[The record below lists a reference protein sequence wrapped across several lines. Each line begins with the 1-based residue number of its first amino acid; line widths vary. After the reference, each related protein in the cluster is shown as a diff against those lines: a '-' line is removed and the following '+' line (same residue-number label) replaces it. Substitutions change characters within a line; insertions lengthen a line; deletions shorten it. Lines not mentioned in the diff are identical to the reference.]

1 MYFDESFFLGE
12 TRNDFYIRPMVKRA
26 WAAQME
32 ILEDIDRVCNR
43 HGLKWYAAFGT
54 LLGAVRDKGFI
65 AWDDD
70 MDICMRR
77 KDFEKF
83 RTLSKEEL
91 PKNYLWVNDRG
102 EARNNGVCRLVNN
115 NRITSEPEF
124 ISKYHGCPY
133 IMGIDIYIF
142 DNVPKPGV
150 ERDNLRNML
159 TIAYGMVNHV
169 DPDFDKISKENKD
182 LLRSF
187 ERLSGRKIDKSK
199 NVVGQLYT
207 MADQICASYM
217 DRETGFVSIPL
228 FLVKNEKNV
237 LNSGIF
243 AERHKVPFENTEI
256 YIPSG
261 HAEILQ
267 MFYGAN
273 YMTPIQKPSMHGYP
287 IFSAQEKILFDHC
300 AAMGQEVPEMFRG

>member
-1 MYFDESFFLGE
+1 MHFDESFFAGE

-32 ILEDIDRVCNR
+32 ILEDIDRVCSK

-70 MDICMRR
+70 LDIYMRR
-77 KDFEKF
+77 KDFEQF
-83 RTLSKEEL
+83 RLLSKEEL
-91 PKNYLWVNDRG
+91 PDNYLWVNDRG
-102 EARNNGVCRLVNN
+102 EERNNGVCRLVNS
-115 NRITSEPEF
+115 NRITSEPGF
-124 ISKYHGCPY
+124 INKYHGCPY

-142 DNVPKPGV
+142 DNVPKPGF

-169 DPDFDKISKENKD
+169 DSDYNKISKENRE
-182 LLRSF
+182 LLKSF
-187 ERLSGRKIDKSK
+187 EKLSGRKIDKSK

-207 MADQICASYM
+207 MADQICATYM
-217 DRETGFVSIPL
+217 DRETGYVSIPL
-228 FLVKNEKNV
+228 FLVKSEKKV
-237 LNSGIF
+237 LSSNIF
-243 AERHKVPFENTEI
+243 AERLKVPFENSEI

-261 HAEILQ
+261 YKDILR

-273 YMTPIQKPSMHGYP
+273 YMTPVQKPSMHGYP
-287 IFSAQEKILFDHC
+287 VFAVQEKMLFDHC
-300 AAMGQEVPEMFRG
+300 AAMGQEVPVMFRE